1 MDKFDDDCLPKQP
14 LVVEVGAVRR
24 EIPKLESTSSQD
36 SEGDT
41 EIIGTVLAILSA
53 ILSFGSP
60 SRPVEEEKLL
70 RGLLTS
76 LQSLASFES
85 DPELSQSASDVALVL
100 LTRSS
105 SGVVKD
111 PSVAR
116 QSKVLSRGN
125 SAFEKVVND
134 STDLLNSESPAMRGL
149 GIRNII
155 IALREPV
162 EPLSDDDR
170 AIGVRV
176 LTSLLA
182 DPESFVYLNVIHA
195 VSRLAFSDK
204 GQVFT
209 ILLEMY
215 APPILS
221 ASALTVRQ
229 RVILS
234 EALALILRRSGDVA
248 PVYAPACIRVC
259 IQCIKSDEIDAY
271 SATEKEE
278 FNLLRQSAIS
288 LLAEAFLVS
297 NWSAIKYLND
307 VLDISL
313 GIIQL
318 ENPAISSKKYA
329 EHLLSGLKY
338 SVHTSR
344 RAAAFLIRYILTG
357 LHQKLFRTTD
367 GRSYETIISAL
378 ERVEAYP
385 SRNVIVEGKLINV
398 PEDSVVLFHVR
409 CALALIE
416 DLQAQEFSMISAQS

>member
-1 MDKFDDDCLPKQP
+1 MDKFDDDSLPKQP
-14 LVVEVGAVRR
+14 LVVEVGTVRR
-24 EIPKLESTSSQD
+24 EIPIIESTSSED

-41 EIIGTVLAILSA
+41 DIIGTVLAILSA

-76 LQSLASFES
+76 LQSLSSLES
-85 DPELSQSASDVALVL
+85 DPEISQSASDVALVL
-100 LTRSS
+100 LTRSA
-105 SGVVKD
+105 SGVIND
-111 PSVAR
+111 PSGVR
-116 QSKVLSRGN
+116 QSKVLSSGN

-182 DPESFVYLNVIHA
+182 DPESFVYLNVVHA
-195 VSRLAFSDK
+195 ISRLAFSDK

-209 ILLEMY
+209 ILLDMY
-215 APPILS
+215 APPVLS
-221 ASALTVRQ
+221 ASVLTVRQ

-234 EALALILRRSGDVA
+234 EAIALILRRSGDMA
-248 PVYAPACIRVC
+248 PVYAPACLRAC
-259 IQCIKSDEIDAY
+259 ILCIKNDEIDPY
-271 SATEKEE
+271 SATGKEE
-278 FNLLRQSAIS
+278 INLLRQSAIS

-297 NWSAIKYLND
+297 NWSAMKYLND

-318 ENPAISSKKYA
+318 ENPAISSKKYS
-329 EHLLSGLKY
+329 ENLLSGLKY
-338 SVHTSR
+338 GVQTSR

-367 GRSYETIISAL
+367 GRSYEAIISAL

-385 SRNVIVEGKLINV
+385 SRTVLVEGKLINV
-398 PEDSVVLFHVR
+398 SEDSVVLFHVR
-409 CALALIE
+409 CALSLIE
-416 DLQAQEFSMISAQS
+416 DLQARELLMTTAS